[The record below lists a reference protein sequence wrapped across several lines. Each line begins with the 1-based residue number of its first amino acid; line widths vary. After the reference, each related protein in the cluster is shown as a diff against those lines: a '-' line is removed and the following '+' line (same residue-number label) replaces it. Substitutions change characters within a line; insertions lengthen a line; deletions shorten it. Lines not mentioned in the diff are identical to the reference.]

1 MYQYQPNGAVKFQ
14 PECRFSRTGVLSSPH
29 FLKLKFAFTGNF
41 STFVQSIE
49 CAETKFQTDPFES
62 HIPLKE
68 CLKFRLLL
76 VS

>member
-14 PECRFSRTGVLSSPH
+14 PECRFSSPH

-68 CLKFRLLL
+68 CLKFRLLM

>member
-1 MYQYQPNGAVKFQ
+1 MYKYQPNGAVKFQ

-29 FLKLKFAFTGNF
+29 FLKLKFTFTGNF

-68 CLKFRLLL
+68 CLKFRLLM